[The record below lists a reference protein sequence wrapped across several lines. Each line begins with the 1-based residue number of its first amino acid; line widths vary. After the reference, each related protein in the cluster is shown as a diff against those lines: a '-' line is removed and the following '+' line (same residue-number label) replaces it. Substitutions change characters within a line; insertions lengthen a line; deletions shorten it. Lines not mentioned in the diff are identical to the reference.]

1 MRDEPC
7 HICHDVNWTASVTF
21 ENGQGGHERICGPCL
36 QKEMP
41 SLTLQE
47 RELDKQ
53 ADEKRKKRA
62 K

>member
-1 MRDEPC
+1 MENDPC
-7 HICHDVNWTASVTF
+7 GVCLRIDWTTSVTLD
-21 ENGQGGHERICGPCL
+21 NGRGGHERICGPCL
-36 QKEMP
+36 QRKMP